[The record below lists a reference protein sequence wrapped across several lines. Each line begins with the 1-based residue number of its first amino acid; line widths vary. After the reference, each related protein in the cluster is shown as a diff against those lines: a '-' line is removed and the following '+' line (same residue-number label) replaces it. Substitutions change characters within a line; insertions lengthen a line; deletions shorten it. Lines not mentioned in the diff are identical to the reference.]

1 MSKGKNSVRELPF
14 WAAVVFCDDASG
26 GPLVGSF
33 LSFYAQN
40 RFKALQ
46 FIREALPESPEYLDE
61 WGKLKPIRIIDLRQI
76 RESESEEWAAR
87 FYTFFYNLFPEDPQI
102 SAKVWN

>member
-1 MSKGKNSVRELPF
+1 MTKTKIKVKLPF

-26 GPLVGSF
+26 PLTGSF

-46 FIREALPESPEYLDE
+46 FIRETLPENPEYLNAS
-61 WGKLKPIRIIDLRQI
+61 GNLKLIRIIDLRQI
-76 RESESEEWAAR
+76 KECDAEDWAIR
-87 FYTFFYNLFPEDPQI
+87 FYTFFHNLFPEDPEI
-102 SAKVWN
+102 STKIWN